1 MWEKF
6 KQCLGKIVQG
16 VLNIFR
22 KKKPSKETII
32 METKGFTDENGITL
46 GPGTVT
52 LTPTEKYGVQ
62 PITLYWEDG
71 SETKIDR
78 GARAELDLYED
89 ACDEQLY
96 QELLKM
102 LNTNE
107 SFLPKRI
114 EVPTLIVSTYADW
127 DYDSI
132 GVDIS
137 LLEEH
142 GIAHFFC
149 TSTKSMAE
157 HMQEFM
163 DRHPDV
169 EEWEEEDECASVII
183 KDAVLLEWGDGTWS
197 WL

>member
-1 MWEKF
+1 MWENF

-22 KKKPSKETII
+22 KKKPSIT
-32 METKGFTDENGITL
+32 METKGFTDENGFTL
-46 GPGTVT
+46 GPGTLT
-52 LTPTEKYGVQ
+52 LTPAEKYGVQ
-62 PITLYWEDG
+62 PVTISWEDG

-78 GARAELDLYED
+78 GTRAELDLYED

-102 LNTNE
+102 LNTYE
-107 SFLPKRI
+107 SLLPKRI
-114 EVPTLIVSTYADW
+114 EVPTLIVSTYANW
-127 DYDSI
+127 DCDSI

-149 TSTKSMAE
+149 TSTKSMEE
-157 HMQEFM
+157 HMQDFR
-163 DRHPDV
+163 DRHSDV
-169 EEWEEEDECASVII
+169 EEWEEDEECSSVII
-183 KDAVLLEWGDGTWS
+183 KDAVLLEWEDGTWS